1 MADEESVRIK
11 QIEAELKAAKQDL
24 EDAEEA
30 VEDARAVVH
39 TIEGSLRAAK
49 VERDKKLPQCEMAAN
64 LGLRESTVRA
74 CIVGKTPSGLL
85 RVRVLG
91 ADKVELFKRQGNE
104 YVSRGEYLGW
114 RDRLK
119 NLPPEYAIDNG
130 SA

>member
-11 QIEAELKAAKQDL
+11 QIEAHLKAARQDL
-24 EDAEEA
+24 EDAKEA
-30 VEDARAVVH
+30 AKEASTVVH
-39 TIEGSLRAAK
+39 TLESALKAAK
-49 VERDKKLPQCEMAAN
+49 VERDNKLPRCEIAAN
-64 LGLRESTVRA
+64 LGLHESTVRA

-104 YVSRGEYLGW
+104 YVSREEYHGW